1 MRVLVIGATGYVGTR
16 LVPRLLAEGHTVRC
30 LVRSPERL
38 ARTGFADRVE
48 VVRGSVPDP
57 AATGAACRGADAVV
71 HLVHSMDG
79 PDFADRD
86 RVAARSVAAAAA
98 AGGVRRIVYLG
109 GLQPSGA
116 AAGGTNSAH
125 LGSRHEVGEILLA
138 GPVPAAVLQAGIV
151 VGRGSASFEMI
162 RHLAE
167 TVLGGPPVLPLPD
180 QAWNRVQPIAIDDVL
195 YWITACLRLPPEVNR
210 AFDVGGPEAL
220 SYVEQLRGYA
230 REAGLARALT
240 VPVPVAAPRLGAR
253 AIEALTPVD
262 RALAGPLLES
272 MAYDLVCHESDLSA
286 LVGDPPG
293 GPTPYREAVRRAL
306 AEEGPAGPAATDP
319 EGAGPPALTGRHVEE
334 VDAPAEVLWSVV
346 AGLGGDEG
354 WHTVPGAWELRQR
367 LDGLIGGVGLRRG
380 RPARLEPGAAVDW
393 WRVEEVE
400 PGRALALRAEARL
413 PGVARLRMTVEPTRN
428 GGSRYTQ
435 TVTFRPR
442 GLAGRVYWYAQKPG
456 HDLVFG
462 VMARMIAFEAER
474 RAPRPAAPNGAVR
487 VAGTV

>member
-1 MRVLVIGATGYVGTR
+1 MRVLVIGATGYVGAR
-16 LVPRLLAEGHTVRC
+16 LVPRLLAEGHAVRC

-48 VVRGSVPDP
+48 VVRGSVGD
-57 AATGAACRGADAVV
+57 AAPTGEACRGVEAVV

-86 RVAARSVAAAAA
+86 RVAAHTLAAAAE

-109 GLQPSGA
+109 GLQPTGEA
-116 AAGGTNSAH
+116 NSAH

-138 GPVPAAVLQAGIV
+138 GAVPTAVLQAGIV

-180 QAWNRVQPIAIDDVL
+180 QAWNRIQPIAIDDVL
-195 YWITACLRLPPEVNR
+195 YWLTACLRLPPEVNR
-210 AFDVGGPEAL
+210 AFDVGGPEAP
-220 SYVEQLRGYA
+220 SYVELLRGYA

-240 VPVPVAAPRLGAR
+240 VPVPLAAPRLGAR
-253 AIEALTPVD
+253 AVEALTPVD
-262 RALAGPLLES
+262 RELAGPLLES
-272 MAYDLVCHESDLSA
+272 MAYDLVCRESDLSA

-293 GPTPYREAVRRAL
+293 GRTPYREAVRRAL
-306 AEEGPAGPAATDP
+306 AEEGSAGAAATDP
-319 EGAGPPALTGRHVEE
+319 EGSGPPALTGRHVEE
-334 VDAPAEVLWSVV
+334 VDAPPEVLWSVV

-354 WHTVPGAWELRQR
+354 WHTVPGAWALRQR
-367 LDGLIGGVGLRRG
+367 LDGLVGGVGLRRG
-380 RPARLEPGAAVDW
+380 RPERLEPGAPVDW
-393 WRVEEVE
+393 WRVEEVDQ
-400 PGRALALRAEARL
+400 GHALALRAETRL
-413 PGVARLRMTVEPTRN
+413 PGVARLRMTVEPA
-428 GGSRYTQ
+428 GDGASRYTQ

-456 HDLVFG
+456 HDLIFG
-462 VMARMIAFEAER
+462 VMARMVAYEAER
-474 RAPRPAAPNGAVR
+474 RAGQHQQPNG
-487 VAGTV
+487 GG